1 MSARIAKW
9 VAWSMCAL
17 AVVLTIAGVPLAIIA
32 ANAASNPATQVPPA
46 AAKALQAS
54 PLDVIGTL
62 LISLGVLAFS
72 ALGAVIVSRYPSH
85 AIGWIF
91 CVYGLLSV
99 AEPFAAYYAVWTL
112 FLAPGVLPGGLTA
125 AWFQNW
131 IWVVSS
137 ALLSAYVPLLFPTG
151 RLPSRRWRPVWW
163 MATIATVLL
172 SLGFAFHVGPL
183 FNHLEAFNIPNP
195 YAIEATGDLFA
206 AFTNLPFD
214 LLLLSMLLAAI
225 SLIVRLRRAHGEER
239 RQIKWFGYFGALLAG
254 LFVLQGIVRYTIY
267 VSTPTFEW
275 LYTLSWPLAFVALPI
290 ATGLAILRYHLFDI
304 DVLIRLTLVYGTLTA
319 LLAGVYVGLVIA
331 GQAAVRALTGQRG
344 QQAVVIVATTLL
356 VATLVT
362 PLRRGI
368 QAAIDRRFYRH
379 KVDAARTL
387 AAFGVTLHSEV
398 DLEELSM
405 RLLSVVDETV
415 RPMHVSLWLCASAA
429 EEAEGGP
436 AAQEVRVSSG

>member
-112 FLAPGVLPGGLTA
+112 FLAPGVLPGGLAA

-137 ALLSAYVPLLFPTG
+137 ALLSAYLPLLFPTG
-151 RLPSRRWRPVWW
+151 RLLSKRWRPAWW
-163 MATIATVLL
+163 LTSTATA
-172 SLGFAFHVGPL
+172 SLALGVAFHRGRL
-183 FNHLEAFNIPNP
+183 FNYLDPFDVPNP
-195 YAIEATGDLFA
+195 YAISAPGDLF
-206 AFTNLPFD
+206 
-214 LLLLSMLLAAI
+214 
-225 SLIVRLRRAHGEER
+225 
-239 RQIKWFGYFGALLAG
+239 
-254 LFVLQGIVRYTIY
+254 
-267 VSTPTFEW
+267 
-275 LYTLSWPLAFVALPI
+275 
-290 ATGLAILRYHLFDI
+290 
-304 DVLIRLTLVYGTLTA
+304 TA
-319 LLAGVYVGLVIA
+319 
-331 GQAAVRALTGQRG
+331 
-344 QQAVVIVATTLL
+344 
-356 VATLVT
+356 
-362 PLRRGI
+362 
-368 QAAIDRRFYRH
+368 
-379 KVDAARTL
+379 
-387 AAFGVTLHSEV
+387 
-398 DLEELSM
+398 
-405 RLLSVVDETV
+405 
-415 RPMHVSLWLCASAA
+415 
-429 EEAEGGP
+429 
-436 AAQEVRVSSG
+436 